1 MEDWFPLDCSPS
13 PCVFLHPCVAW
24 LGSPGVTM
32 ATRTGAAW
40 RGLRREAGEKKREGR
55 ARLQSPT
62 STRNPPGVGSGRDT
76 DTTVQAQLLFSGKHL
91 CPSASSLV
99 FLHLHVFSPFSAHLA
114 HAPFLIFT
122 PRRVFPS
129 IFVLPTFVVLFFP
142 PLLFFMSLL
151 PFSPPS
157 SLRVN

>member
-1 MEDWFPLDCSPS
+1 MFSYILVLPGSARPVLPWQQGLVQHGEDY
-13 PCVFLHPCVAW
+13 
-24 LGSPGVTM
+24 GG
-32 ATRTGAAW
+32 RQE
-40 RGLRREAGEKKREGR
+40 RKKREGR

-62 STRNPPGVGSGRDT
+62 STRNPPGVGSGRDA